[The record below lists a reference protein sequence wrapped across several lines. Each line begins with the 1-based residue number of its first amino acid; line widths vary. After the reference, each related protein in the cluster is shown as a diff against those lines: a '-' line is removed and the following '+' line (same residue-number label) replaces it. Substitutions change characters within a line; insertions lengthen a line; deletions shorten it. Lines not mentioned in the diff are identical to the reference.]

1 MLIRVCRKFNYF
13 LLRSRLQ
20 FSLSQEAFL
29 KSLSFSLSL
38 SSVAGF
44 ESNFEVSSSY
54 QLVALKIVSTLLKI
68 EAKGYAGKAYKASTS
83 AAEREFCL

>member
-20 FSLSQEAFL
+20 FSLSQEVFL
-29 KSLSFSLSL
+29 KSPFLFLSLSL
-38 SSVAGF
+38 SSAAGF
-44 ESNFEVSSSY
+44 ENNFEVSSSY

-68 EAKGYAGKAYKASTS
+68 EAKGYAGKAGMYIG
-83 AAEREFCL
+83 C